1 MTRFFPRAPT
11 FLFCVANKPKA
22 FDERDTDK
30 CVGGVAASG
39 DFGEMKI
46 VGGAKN
52 ARPSSSPTIAGQTK
66 LSSDM
71 VAFGRSPTLARGA
84 TAICHSIICHAHGT
98 GANVSHGEIRDSNY
112 ATMTQ
117 PAAVTMSGDR

>member
-1 MTRFFPRAPT
+1 MTRFVQRAPT

-66 LSSDM
+66 LSSDTYHAVSM
-71 VAFGRSPTLARGA
+71 GETRRTYTLTDA
-84 TAICHSIICHAHGT
+84 
-98 GANVSHGEIRDSNY
+98 
-112 ATMTQ
+112 
-117 PAAVTMSGDR
+117 P